1 MSDNLTEGEEALM
14 KLRTRYREAYDQLDE
29 SRAKAEHATEM
40 LDKLQRSR
48 PNELSN
54 KLMQLSETHQATRVK
69 ELRATRKA
77 EELDE
82 KVKYLTALL
91 KGKQESI
98 NQLEEMAKEA

>member
-1 MSDNLTEGEEALM
+1 MQDMSDNLTEGEEALM

-54 KLMQLSETHQATRVK
+54 KLVQLSVLLPLLAP
-69 ELRATRKA
+69 
-77 EELDE
+77 
-82 KVKYLTALL
+82 LTLQPL
-91 KGKQESI
+91 
-98 NQLEEMAKEA
+98 